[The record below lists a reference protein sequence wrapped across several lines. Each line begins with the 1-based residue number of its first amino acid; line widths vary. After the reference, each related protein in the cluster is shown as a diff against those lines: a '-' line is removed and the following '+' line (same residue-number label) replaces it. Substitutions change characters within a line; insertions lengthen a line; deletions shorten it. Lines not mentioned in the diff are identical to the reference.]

1 VEEGGE
7 LLGVGF
13 ADRALAVK
21 DLGGNSFGA
30 EDFPK
35 VFLREVAG
43 FHQMPKRL
51 VCGVELGEGD
61 CQRRRSLSLRTIRIA

>member
-30 EDFPK
+30 ENFQRSFC
-35 VFLREVAG
+35 VRLRASI
-43 FHQMPKRL
+43 KCRSAW
-51 VCGVELGEGD
+51 CGVELGEGD
-61 CQRRRSLSLRTIRIA
+61 CERRRSLNLRTIRIA